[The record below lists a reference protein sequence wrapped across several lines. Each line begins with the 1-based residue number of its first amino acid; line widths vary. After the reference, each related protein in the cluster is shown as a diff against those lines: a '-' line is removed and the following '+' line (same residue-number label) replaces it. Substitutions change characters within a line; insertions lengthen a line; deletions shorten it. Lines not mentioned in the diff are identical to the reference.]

1 MLKLLVIAVALAVA
15 SPALAT
21 PPEQPGQSP
30 NGIPGPQGNPGPKGD
45 PGQDGA
51 PDKDGTDGVDGADG
65 ADGKSGK
72 NGKDAPLDGIA
83 LGIAM
88 ANPTWLGDKE
98 NFAISGGWG
107 GVEGANAFALTGV
120 ARIDQNW
127 SANAG
132 IGIAP
137 DSSTVGYRAGVRVGW

>member
-1 MLKLLVIAVALAVA
+1 MLKLLMIAVALVVA

-21 PPEQPGQSP
+21 PPEQPGNSD
-30 NGIPGPQGNPGPKGD
+30 NGPPGPEGNPNQGPAG
-45 PGQDGA
+45 
-51 PDKDGTDGVDGADG
+51 KDGEDGIDGLDGKDGVA
-65 ADGKSGK
+65 GK

-107 GVEGANAFALTGV
+107 GVEGVNAFALTGV